1 LDENLL
7 SGLDCSV
14 AALHDTR
21 LFYGFVIL
29 CQICW
34 RPSTCV
40 LSDVFFLLATY
51 SLFSWLYVR
60 VNNVNTTEVLNR
72 TITVVV
78 CGSVRQ
84 MKPTFTQFS
93 YKATG
98 W

>member
-21 LFYGFVIL
+21 LFFSASLSYVKFVGA
-29 CQICW
+29 
-34 RPSTCV
+34 RPRVFYQTF
-40 LSDVFFLLATY
+40 FFLLTTY

-60 VNNVNTTEVLNR
+60 ANNVNTTEVLNR

-78 CGSVRQ
+78 CGSV
-84 MKPTFTQFS
+84 
-93 YKATG
+93 
-98 W
+98 